1 MPIDLKALGADF
13 FVLSGHKV
21 FGPTGIGV
29 LYGRQSVL
37 EDMPPW
43 QGGGNMIEDV
53 TSEKTLYQ
61 RPPTRFEAG
70 TGNIADAVGLGAA
83 CRTLSAMKR
92 NCCPMRP
99 SGS

>member
-53 TSEKTLYQ
+53 TSEKTLISVP
-61 RPPTRFEAG
+61 RPASRREPA
-70 TGNIADAVGLGAA
+70 IL
-83 CRTLSAMKR
+83 
-92 NCCPMRP
+92 PMQWGWVP
-99 SGS
+99 HSSI